1 MQIRLKTA
9 NNKHFSERLFYA
21 DNVSLFTTATPYYNG
36 NISIAQMIDCMQN
49 SGRLHE
55 WDVKRNS
62 RTEKSPVDSSRSKCG
77 ARVCQSKHRTQLDRL
92 RFVLGE
98 KFAGYYGY
106 DANGERVYKLT
117 GTSVMDQVNSGSTK
131 AQAIFDD
138 AVLYPN
144 PYIVISQTGYT
155 KHYYAGTERL
165 ATVIGGGGFGDMD
178 APRDKP
184 TQREQEIVYAFDKQY
199 QQSDPFWQGMVMSY
213 PVPTENVE
221 REQRGELDYICEPTI
236 LDYVDVQFKWDILLG
251 SIMQYTQANGPENE
265 VYFYHGDHLG
275 SANWITDYTGA
286 PVQYIHYAPY
296 GELIDNQVPYGY
308 DERYKFTGKE
318 RDWET
323 GYDYFGARYWWLGGT
338 WLSVDPLAD
347 KYPNISPYAYAAWN
361 PVKFV
366 DPDGRIVVF
375 APGTTNDQKNQFN
388 QALDHLDSHG
398 RGGRYAQLERS
409 EYTYTI
415 IVDDSG
421 ISQFDGT
428 DRNNPV
434 IHWSPKK
441 GVKTK
446 NGTVM
451 SPSTVLDHEMDHGCA
466 FDKAKQQLDKGNVE
480 AWNEYAATTK
490 PGTSADY
497 GKKEEER
504 VITGVEQTTAQ
515 ALGEVEPG
523 KVTRTD
529 HSGSYVWVN
538 GPTSNKPIE

>member
-1 MQIRLKTA
+1 M
-9 NNKHFSERLFYA
+9 E
-21 DNVSLFTTATPYYNG
+21 
-36 NISIAQMIDCMQN
+36 
-49 SGRLHE
+49 
-55 WDVKRNS
+55 
-62 RTEKSPVDSSRSKCG
+62 
-77 ARVCQSKHRTQLDRL
+77 
-92 RFVLGE
+92 
-98 KFAGYYGY
+98 
-106 DANGERVYKLT
+106 
-117 GTSVMDQVNSGSTK
+117 

-138 AVLYPN
+138 VVLYPN
-144 PYIVISQTGYT
+144 PYVVVTSKGYT
-155 KHYYAGTERL
+155 KHYYAGTERI
-165 ATVIGGGGFGDMD
+165 ATVIGGGGFGDMVS
-178 APRDKP
+178 PTDKLSS
-184 TQREQEIVYAFDKQY
+184 QHDQDIVKTFYTRY
-199 QQSDPFWQGMVMSY
+199 LNYDPFFHQGTLSQPEKTEDIHGNPHPDLEY
-213 PVPTENVE
+213 QCTPTELVM
-221 REQRGELDYICEPTI
+221 
-236 LDYVDVQFKWDILLG
+236 VDILNPPDILQK
-251 SIMQYTQANGPENE
+251 SIAINGQINYKEDE
-265 VYFYHGDHLG
+265 IYFYHGDHLG

-286 PVQYIHYAPY
+286 PIQYIHYAPY

-318 RDWET
+318 RDAET
-323 GYDYFGARYWWLGGT
+323 GYDFFGARFYWQAGT

-347 KYPNISPYAYAAWN
+347 KYPNISPYAYCAWN
-361 PVKFV
+361 PIKYT

-398 RGGRYAQLERS
+398 CGGRYAQLESS

-466 FDKAKQQLDKGNVE
+466 FDKAKQQLDKENVE
-480 AWNEYAATTK
+480 AWNEYVATTK